1 MNGFH
6 RPVSKRRGDAMR
18 SVEQYLEKATEFEA
32 FAATS
37 SSECMQKRFT
47 DIAACYRLL
56 ARDRERLVA
65 TGAIPQELIGT
76 GPSPNHPIGAIRS

>member
-1 MNGFH
+1 
-6 RPVSKRRGDAMR
+6 MR
-18 SVEQYLEKATEFEA
+18 TVEEYLEKAFEFEA

-37 SSECMQKRFT
+37 ANESMQKRFA

-65 TGAIPQELIGT
+65 TGAIPREFIETGT
-76 GPSPNHPIGAIRS
+76 NSGPSH

>member
-1 MNGFH
+1 
-6 RPVSKRRGDAMR
+6 MR
-18 SVEQYLEKATEFEA
+18 TVAEYLEKAVEFEA

-37 SSECMQKRFT
+37 SECMRKRFA

-65 TGAIPQELIGT
+65 TGAIPHEVIDT
-76 GPSPNHPIGAIRS
+76 GSVLDRPISAT